1 VFDEPGH
8 GPLFFGGCL
17 LKALTKLKVCPKT
30 YLFGSSPALSL
41 QCVLLCRM
49 RVFSCEAGVSQDNPR
64 LKSKSRGLIKRN
76 GGHIVRHCATLR
88 GMKRPPQKT
97 RRKPRRKPTNRD
109 DQLAVRVTREE
120 KVAIQF
126 LIKQAQKRRPYV
138 SGSDVLRE
146 LLGLTYTDLIT
157 DEMRRELRIQID
169 RMRRPQEE
177 PAAEIEDPGTYHNE
191 GESDFPRLVKGD

>member
-1 VFDEPGH
+1 
-8 GPLFFGGCL
+8 
-17 LKALTKLKVCPKT
+17 
-30 YLFGSSPALSL
+30 
-41 QCVLLCRM
+41 
-49 RVFSCEAGVSQDNPR
+49 
-64 LKSKSRGLIKRN
+64 
-76 GGHIVRHCATLR
+76 
-88 GMKRPPQKT
+88 MKRPSQKPK
-97 RRKPRRKPTNRD
+97 RKPRRKPTNRD

-169 RMRRPQEE
+169 RMRRPHEDSPE
-177 PAAEIEDPGTYHNE
+177 PEIQDEGSYHNE
-191 GESDFPRLVKGD
+191 SESDNPLDLPGHEFPRLIKSGD